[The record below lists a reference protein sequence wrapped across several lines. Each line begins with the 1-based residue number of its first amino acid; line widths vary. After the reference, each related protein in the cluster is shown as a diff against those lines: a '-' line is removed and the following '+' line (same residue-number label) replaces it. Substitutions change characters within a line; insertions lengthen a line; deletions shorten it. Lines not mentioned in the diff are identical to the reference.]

1 MEWFQK
7 KLVHKLSQARIWVC
21 RNWQR
26 IKKGKRKAGIKNG
39 QRWEAALSCR
49 VLEATSVGILVSD
62 FIGPSSFFPPWFCAL
77 ISTASGCSCS
87 LVCCYFSASLLSI
100 PICTQVS
107 ITIRLYSIT
116 SSHPFQI
123 FLKILCKP
131 IPPFYNTL
139 VLVKVKNHNMSS
151 FHLI

>member
-87 LVCCYFSASLLSI
+87 LVCCYICFFCLTSQLPSLFLFVCKCLSRLDSTPSHFINI
-100 PICTQVS
+100 PSFKLCN
-107 ITIRLYSIT
+107 
-116 SSHPFQI
+116 PFKFHHHHFI
-123 FLKILCKP
+123 I
-131 IPPFYNTL
+131 YYYTL
-139 VLVKVKNHNMSS
+139 VLN
-151 FHLI
+151 